1 MMENQNSSSNPI
13 SVQNQSGLSELPL
26 DQLGLHIGDTVQ
38 LQIGSQRYFVT
49 LIGYLKGQGFIVT
62 LPDENV
68 NFIPPDK
75 GQSVVVRFFSDK
87 LPYAFD
93 TVVSHVAA
101 EPFSHL
107 YLAYPKAMQVLKERQ
122 YDRVRV
128 NITGTADL
136 PDRESISCVV
146 HDISIGGAL
155 IALHGQTVAV
165 NDLLS
170 LTLRVVV
177 NGVEYELS
185 LDSEIRSVRVADPSN
200 DGGSF
205 ILHGLAFNDLSER
218 DILALAAFD
227 LLPDWDG
234 SA

>member
-1 MMENQNSSSNPI
+1 MMENKNSSTNLI
-13 SVQNQSGLSELPL
+13 SVQNQSGVSELPL
-26 DQLGLHIGDTVQ
+26 DQLGLHIGDSIQ
-38 LQIGSQRYFVT
+38 LQIGNQRYFVT
-49 LIGYLKGQGFIVT
+49 LIGYLKGQDFIVT
-62 LPDENV
+62 LPDENE
-68 NFIPPDK
+68 NCKPPEK
-75 GQSVVVRFFSDK
+75 GQSVVVRLFSDN

-101 EPFSHL
+101 EPFFHL

-136 PDRESISCVV
+136 PGRESISCVV
-146 HDISIGGAL
+146 NDISIGGAL
-155 IALHGQTVAV
+155 IALHGQSVAV

-185 LDSEIRSVRVADPSN
+185 LDSEIRSVRVGDTSN